1 MGSSGPRPRLRLP
14 GGTLLLTAC
23 VADSGLDVFWGE
35 LLCGFEKILS
45 HCSSGAPRFHQGAKR
60 GETAKARAR
69 GSDMAGPCPC
79 AYLPPPAAVCLLRPR
94 PAQAGQ
100 SPWAQGGRAQ
110 CPEPPPPRTGPD
122 SPLLQHHPQIHQ
134 VLLEVCKRDGSEAPA
149 RVGSRGASAFP

>member
-1 MGSSGPRPRLRLP
+1 MGSSGPRLRLRLP

-69 GSDMAGPCPC
+69 GSGRAVSVR
-79 AYLPPPAAVCLLRPR
+79 LPPPAGRLRSVFSARVRPR
-94 PAQAGQ
+94 P
-100 SPWAQGGRAQ
+100 GRARGLRVAGHSARS
-110 CPEPPPPRTGPD
+110 PRPHGQAQTHLFF
-122 SPLLQHHPQIHQ
+122 SIILKSIRSCL
-134 VLLEVCKRDGSEAPA
+134 R
-149 RVGSRGASAFP
+149 SAKGRE

>member
-1 MGSSGPRPRLRLP
+1 MGSSGPRPRLRLRLP

-60 GETAKARAR
+60 GETAKSGRVHALTSPRR
-69 GSDMAGPCPC
+69 
-79 AYLPPPAAVCLLRPR
+79 PPAVCLLRPR